1 GKSDHVEVA
10 ALYPLHPT
18 RGDTLNRVGSGFVHR
33 LLRPNVECDL
43 ILGQRTEH
51 DLRYLSLGAFECW
64 SHEAHSRDDLMASSG
79 EQPQHACRVLLAGR
93 FLQQMLVNYDHGVSA
108 QHGVV
113 WMARKNCASFVAS
126 QALRVIDRIFVWEG
140 LFRDVRRF
148 NGECDSS
155 IAQKLRPAWRSR
167 GKDQRHGG
175 PIVRINVRSPLGA
188 KETSEME

>member
-1 GKSDHVEVA
+1 
-10 ALYPLHPT
+10 
-18 RGDTLNRVGSGFVHR
+18 
-33 LLRPNVECDL
+33 
-43 ILGQRTEH
+43 
-51 DLRYLSLGAFECW
+51 
-64 SHEAHSRDDLMASSG
+64 
-79 EQPQHACRVLLAGR
+79 
-93 FLQQMLVNYDHGVSA
+93 
-108 QHGVV
+108 
-113 WMARKNCASFVAS
+113 S

-188 KETSEME
+188 KETSEMECEDEFRPLLNPQLVFDTRYPLVEVIHRPMSVSTRILRILTSALRSEKRALSPVLKSLMRALLLTKPAIDTNSPDSDRTVGKAAARNNCVVVISACMLTRFYAASA